1 MKSLELQRGDTLI
14 EFDLYL
20 DGELDITISQDYHGW
35 NDGGAMSAG
44 DILLSLA
51 QARELYEFLEA
62 NRRLF
67 SDGQDVTNGRN

>member
-51 QARELYEFLEA
+51 QA
-62 NRRLF
+62 
-67 SDGQDVTNGRN
+67 